1 MGTSDE
7 DLQMSLPK
15 RHFSIPSLMVG
26 VALRDAMYP
35 VHINVAYGSFSIEP
49 LRCIDIS
56 QSELEFI
63 FQHYPEQGWRA
74 FYGVCDLGILDMVL
88 TILLIQGLRQG
99 NFYVMRDH
107 LLLRP
112 PYSIWGRS

>member
-7 DLQMSLPK
+7 DLKCLYPK
-15 RHFSIPSLMVG
+15 GNFSIPSLMVG

-63 FQHYPEQGWRA
+63 FQHYPEQGWRL
-74 FYGVCDLGILDMVL
+74 FMGSVILG
-88 TILLIQGLRQG
+88 
-99 NFYVMRDH
+99 FW
-107 LLLRP
+107 
-112 PYSIWGRS
+112 IWY

>member
-1 MGTSDE
+1 
-7 DLQMSLPK
+7 
-15 RHFSIPSLMVG
+15 MVGG

-49 LRCIDIS
+49 LKCIDIS

-74 FYGVCDLGILDMVL
+74 FYGVCDLWDFGYGIDD
-88 TILLIQGLRQG
+88 LINMGLRQR
-99 NFYVMRDH
+99 NFYVMRGH
-107 LLLRP
+107 PLLRP
-112 PYSIWGRS
+112 PVFYLEQIQMLLFKRHV